1 MKFRSFIFTAVA
13 ALAAVV
19 SCQEKPV
26 DFGDP
31 RVELDQTELNFSQ
44 DAGEQNISF
53 VSTRSWAI
61 KDLPDWIAAEPAKGE
76 ASLDKQNVTI
86 SVLPNTAGNRS
97 ATITV
102 SGGIEKAYITINQE
116 GPGGAP
122 KTGDGTK
129 ASPYTSS
136 YANELGAALADGEQ
150 LADVFV
156 SGIVSTI
163 KSIDPSFGNAEYY
176 ISDDGTNANEF
187 YIYRGYSLGG
197 NKFKTTDELKV
208 GDAVVVYG
216 TIINFKGDTVEMTTG
231 SKIVSLNG
239 EESEGGQGG
248 GSDELITGTDLLTN
262 GGFEDWTGDKPAG
275 WDFTNGNAT
284 LVKSSDAFEGS
295 NACEVQGSDQ
305 NKRLMSR
312 EYKLSAGTYQIQ
324 AQIKGSGAFR
334 LGYAKLTN
342 GKVATSDDYIYVN
355 SVTNASS
362 DWTRQF
368 VSFTLAADT
377 DISISIMNS
386 KNGGGKSIFVDDVK
400 LVTKDGGLR
409 DGGDT
414 PPAPVNIVPA
424 TVAEVL
430 AGQDTEVIYRISG
443 TVSNFE
449 SKYCSFDITDNTGSI
464 YVYSVTSATKA
475 AYSDKLKD
483 GDTVTIE
490 GTYSYYA
497 SKDQH
502 EIVDA
507 TITAWSGDDGGE
519 GSGDGV
525 DPSTLSQITC
535 AQFNALP
542 ENDENWYILEGKVI
556 SITGA
561 KYGNL
566 YIKDDSGEMAYI
578 YGVRTADGQDGAFET
593 LNVAVGDILKVYGQ
607 HTIYIDTYNGDAK
620 VVEMKNG
627 VFMSVEKN
635 ETAQGNVLFTLT
647 FPDDN
652 KDSNKVNGYD
662 DLWTAMSG
670 SYSFKMV
677 QFNNY
682 EWNNWTYIRCGRKKD
697 STASISSSSID
708 KPVSKVVVTFD
719 SIDTK
724 LVSSAKMYVASDADF
739 KNVVET
745 VSVNPAMGEVEYAVA
760 SPAANLYY
768 KLEYVC
774 KTGTKNGFVQISKI
788 AFIGE

>member
-76 ASLDKQNVTI
+76 ASLDKQSVTI
-86 SVLPNTAGNRS
+86 SVLPNAAGNRS

-102 SGGIEKAYITINQE
+102 SGGIEKAYLTINQE

-136 YANELGAALADGEQ
+136 YANELGTALADGEQ

-239 EESEGGQGG
+239 EESDGGQGG
-248 GSDELITGTDLLTN
+248 GDDELITGTDLLTN

-312 EYKLSAGTYQIQ
+312 EYKLTAGTYQIQ
-324 AQIKGSGAFR
+324 ARIKGSGAFR

-342 GKVATSDDYIYVN
+342 GKVSTSDDYIYVN

-362 DWTRQF
+362 DWTQQF

-400 LVTKDGGLR
+400 LVTNNGGLR

-414 PPAPVNIVPA
+414 PPTPVNIVPA

-464 YVYSVTSATKA
+464 YVYSVTSETKA
-475 AYSDKLKD
+475 AYSGKLKD

-502 EIVDA
+502 EIINA
-507 TITAWSGDDGGE
+507 TITAWSGDDGGQGGGDDHGDDDYENAPSKTVAEFLKAADTDTYYKLHGTVSGVNSQYCSFDLTDATGTVYVYSVLNKDEWSSKIHE
-519 GSGDGV
+519 GGTVTVSGKYSYYEANKMSEMV
-525 DPSTLSQITC
+525 D
-535 AQFNALP
+535 A
-542 ENDENWYILEGKVI
+542 YILDYDSSTESDDAPKLTHSLV
-556 SITGA
+556 STITWTLGSNS
-561 KYGNL
+561 YDNTSSGNNKQSAEVNGIQVDNL
-566 YIKDDSGEMAYI
+566 
-578 YGVRTADGQDGAFET
+578 
-593 LNVAVGDILKVYGQ
+593 LKLSTSSKAGS
-607 HTIYIDTYNGDAK
+607 A
-620 VVEMKNG
+620 
-627 VFMSVEKN
+627 
-635 ETAQGNVLFTLT
+635 TLT
-647 FPDDN
+647 IPAGVTKIGFYACGWSAAD
-652 KDSNKVNGYD
+652 V
-662 DLWTAMSG
+662 TVG
-670 SYSFKMV
+670 S
-677 QFNNY
+677 
-682 EWNNWTYIRCGRKKD
+682 
-697 STASISSSSID
+697 
-708 KPVSKVVVTFD
+708 
-719 SIDTK
+719 
-724 LVSSAKMYVASDADF
+724 
-739 KNVVET
+739 ET
-745 VSVNPAMGEVEYAVA
+745 VSVKRNSGCTGNAPYTLKLTDSDYYEVSVSSGSVTVSCPTRVLLIGVNAV
-760 SPAANLYY
+760 
-768 KLEYVC
+768 K
-774 KTGTKNGFVQISKI
+774 
-788 AFIGE
+788 